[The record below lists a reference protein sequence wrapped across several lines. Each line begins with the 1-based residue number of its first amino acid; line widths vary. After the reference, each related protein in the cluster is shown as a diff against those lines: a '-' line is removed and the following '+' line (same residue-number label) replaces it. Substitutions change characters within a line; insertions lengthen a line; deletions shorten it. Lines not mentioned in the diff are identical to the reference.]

1 MMIARAMTMLQYG
14 PLFRGRLKIG
24 RFGGDPMMRCTL
36 CALIA
41 CATVAFAGSAGAVVE
56 LASVYVGGKEPVLDG
71 DIEEWGGGGR
81 PAEMSAVTGADWA
94 GGEGEHE
101 GDADLWGGIG
111 LAHNDRALFV
121 VFQVRDQALVRS
133 RKLSTAEDHVQ
144 IWLGVP
150 RGKGFE
156 AVGLGL
162 HADPRGPEGKVEVR
176 KLRPGAAK
184 AGGRVA
190 GARAG
195 IRGTAEDYTVEVAI
209 PWKALR
215 IDARQRRELLLA
227 VFFFDTDDPAG
238 PAPKTVIG
246 TASLESLEDAATLP
260 PLLQSGEDAS
270 FEAFLATVRLEG
282 DEPRRFVTHAN
293 FTAGAPR
300 ETVMVVDRY
309 LMAHDGDIGPG
320 GAFIYTALPIE
331 DGRQILS
338 FQTRDLTGDK
348 RPELILELTEDS
360 GLVFRR
366 WLEVYRISEESEFQ
380 KIFGAGLEVRSGGV
394 LITNTYRL
402 VKDGKAFAIEISAGK
417 ATGAEPDAISA
428 DVPVEA
434 GRPMVL
440 PWDEPKR
447 VKHRCK
453 EGFYTSE

>member
-1 MMIARAMTMLQYG
+1 MTIARAMIVLQYG
-14 PLFRGRLKIG
+14 PLFRGRLKTG
-24 RFGGDPMMRCTL
+24 RFGGDPMRRCTL
-36 CALIA
+36 CALVA
-41 CATVAFAGSAGAVVE
+41 GAALAFAGSAGAVVE

-71 DIEEWGGGGR
+71 DIEEWGGGGK
-81 PAEMSAVTGADWA
+81 PAELSAVTGADWA
-94 GGEGEHE
+94 GGDGEHE

-121 VFQVRDQALVRS
+121 VFQVRDQAFVRS
-133 RKLSTAEDHVQ
+133 KKLSTDEDHVQ

-150 RGKGFE
+150 RGEGFE

-162 HADPRGPEGKVEVR
+162 YADPRGPKEKVEVR
-176 KLRPGAAK
+176 KLSPGAAK
-184 AGGRVA
+184 AGGRIA
-190 GARAG
+190 GAKAG
-195 IRGTAEDYTVEVAI
+195 IRGTAEDYLVEVAI

-215 IDARQRRELLLA
+215 IGEKQRRELLLA
-227 VFFFDTDDPAG
+227 VFFVDTDDPAG

-246 TASLESLEDAATLP
+246 TAPLESLEDAATLP

-270 FEAFLATVRLEG
+270 WEAFLATVKLED
-282 DEPRRFVTHAN
+282 DEPRRFVTTAN
-293 FTAGAPR
+293 FLGGAPR

-309 LMAHDGDIGPG
+309 LMAHDGDIGPA
-320 GAFIYTALPIE
+320 GAFVFTPLPVS
-331 DGRQILS
+331 DSGQLVS
-338 FQTRDLTGDK
+338 FQSKDVTGDK
-348 RPELILELTEDS
+348 RPELILEFNEDN

-366 WLEVYRISEESEFQ
+366 WMEIHSISEDREFQ
-380 KIFGAGLEVRSGGV
+380 KIFAAALEVRSGGV
-394 LITNTYRL
+394 SITNSYRL
-402 VKDGKAFAIEISAGK
+402 VKDGKAFAIEVSAGQ

-447 VKHRCK
+447 VKNRYR